1 MGQLNEAAAQE
12 PVSPRRVQGGGVH
25 CGNCNQVA
33 SRLHITFDREGKPS
47 RETCDN
53 CGAPGNLSSACAP
66 DLKIWTAEQAYGKK
80 KAGSDEFH
88 QDLETELMAGAD

>member
-12 PVSPRRVQGGGVH
+12 LVSPRRVQGGGVH

-33 SRLHITFDREGKPS
+33 SRLHITFNSAGKAS
-47 RETCDN
+47 ETCDN
-53 CGAPGNLSSACAP
+53 CGAPGRLSTACAP

-80 KAGSDEFH
+80 KAGSDEFR